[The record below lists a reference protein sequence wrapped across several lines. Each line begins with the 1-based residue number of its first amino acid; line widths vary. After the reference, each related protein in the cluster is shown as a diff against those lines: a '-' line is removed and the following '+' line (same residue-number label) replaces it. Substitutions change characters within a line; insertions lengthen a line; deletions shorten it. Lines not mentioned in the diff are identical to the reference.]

1 MTLIINGLC
10 AREGLAAYGWAFLR
24 LALDWDGWPRFD
36 SGWAAPSP
44 ARLFLDVASR
54 GETSPAPTGRH
65 MNSRRI
71 ARGAL
76 GSLRGDHDVGLREI
90 TALEEKRLPGSLGQR
105 V

>member
-1 MTLIINGLC
+1 MDGHSCGLRSIGMAGLGLIRG
-10 AREGLAAYGWAFLR
+10 GLR
-24 LALDWDGWPRFD
+24 LTGKAIPY
-36 SGWAAPSP
+36 
-44 ARLFLDVASR
+44 VASR